1 MGSILHGF
9 FLVNLNSTLVTLRV
23 GVGLIGEEL
32 VSAFGIDRLGRS
44 LCLGV
49 DGDVRKIHVR
59 EEGFDLMEAVVK
71 TVSKGATKLLQEGVK
86 VTILS
91 HPILL
96 SLTEV
101 TLCFQDLYLLILENL
116 LPCLNLRLRLL

>member
-71 TVSKGATKLLQEGVK
+71 TVSKGATKLLQEGVE
-86 VTILS
+86 VMVLS
-91 HPILL
+91 HHILL
-96 SLTEV
+96 SRAV
-101 TLCFQDLYLLILENL
+101 TSSV
-116 LPCLNLRLRLL
+116 

>member
-91 HPILL
+91 QPILL